1 MILITDLQ
9 YFTSISF
16 YLSLSTYS
24 HCIFDQYVDLP
35 TSCYFNRCRILGANG
50 TILLSIP
57 INGGR
62 RSKGLV
68 RDIRVSTS
76 EPWQSNH
83 FKTLVSAYNRSPW
96 FGHFRDDL
104 EQLYQQK
111 VTWLKDWDLICH
123 QWICDKLSIAT
134 TASLSE
140 DFIKSA
146 ETGEQDLRFRIVPGQ
161 GGTVAGDRYP
171 QVFEERHGFVPNLS
185 ILDWLF
191 CMGPA
196 LGKSNYP

>member
-1 MILITDLQ
+1 MILISDLQ
-9 YFTSISF
+9 YFAPISF
-16 YLSLSTYS
+16 YLSLSAYS

-35 TSCYFNRCRILGANG
+35 ISCYFNRCRILGANG
-50 TILLSIP
+50 AILLSIP
-57 INGGR
+57 IEGGR
-62 RSKGLV
+62 RRKGLV
-68 RDIRVSTS
+68 RDIRVSAF
-76 EPWQSNH
+76 EPWQANH

-104 EQLYQQK
+104 EKLFRQK
-111 VTWLKDWDLICH
+111 VTWLKDWDLSCH
-123 QWICDKLSIAT
+123 QWVCDKLSIVT

-140 DFIKSA
+140 DLIKTPG
-146 ETGEQDLRFRIVPGQ
+146 TGQQDLRFRFVPGQ
-161 GGTVAGDRYP
+161 TGTAAKDRYP

-196 LGKSNYP
+196 LPPEPGT